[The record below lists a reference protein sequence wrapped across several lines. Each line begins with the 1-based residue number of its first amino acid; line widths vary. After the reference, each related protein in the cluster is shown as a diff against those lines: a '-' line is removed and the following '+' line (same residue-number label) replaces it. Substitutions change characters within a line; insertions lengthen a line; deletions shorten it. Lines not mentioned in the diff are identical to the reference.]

1 MDRTYEW
8 LNDWPETDFYQE
20 MESLIK
26 KNPSAWQSVCA
37 VLGLAGGVIAPFLG
51 AASDVTT
58 WFVHST
64 TVNSY
69 LHVLSIV
76 FCALTIPLIALG
88 AYCLDMLEAKTAR
101 LSPSAPP
108 SRDES
113 TPASLNGRGARQDAK
128 HRLNR
133 TGALVVLALLLAL
146 PASGY
151 AQQTIFNV
159 PSSDVLDKGK
169 VYGELDASFKP
180 NDDAGNVVG
189 RFSSFV
195 PRVVVGVGHRVEVG
209 LNLTGNIN
217 PGPDSTTLVP
227 AVKYKAYDGGDNGW
241 SIVIG
246 DHLFIPVRNKS
257 YDAGNYSY
265 AQVSKTFKTK
275 TRLTAGGYHFSDN
288 VVAANAQRAGGQF
301 GFEQPVTNRFGLAA
315 DWYTGK
321 HSAGYFTPGFN
332 FKPHPKV
339 TGYVGYSIGNAGAS
353 KGNHFFLMELGY
365 NFN

>member
-8 LNDWPETDFYQE
+8 LNDRPETDFYQE
-20 MESLIK
+20 VESLIR
-26 KNPSAWQSVCA
+26 KNPWAWQSVCA

-64 TVNSY
+64 TANSY

-88 AYCLDMLEAKTAR
+88 ACCLDLLEANNAC
-101 LSPSAPP
+101 LSPPDTRPRA
-108 SRDES
+108 ES
-113 TPASLNGRGARQDAK
+113 TPASLNGRNAQRNSK
-128 HRLNR
+128 HRLTR
-133 TGALVVLALLLAL
+133 TGALTMLVLLLAL

-169 VYGELDASFKP
+169 VYGELDVSFKP
-180 NDDAGNVVG
+180 NDDADNVVG

-195 PRVVVGVGHRVEVG
+195 PRVVVGVGRRVEVG

-227 AVKYKAYDGGDNGW
+227 AIKLKAY
-241 SIVIG
+241 
-246 DHLFIPVRNKS
+246 
-257 YDAGNYSY
+257 
-265 AQVSKTFKTK
+265 
-275 TRLTAGGYHFSDN
+275 AGG
-288 VVAANAQRAGGQF
+288 
-301 GFEQPVTNRFGLAA
+301 
-315 DWYTGK
+315 
-321 HSAGYFTPGFN
+321 
-332 FKPHPKV
+332 
-339 TGYVGYSIGNAGAS
+339 
-353 KGNHFFLMELGY
+353 MLGESP
-365 NFN
+365 